1 MKFPHTI
8 TIFNQST
15 LTKGGEVTEPY
26 FRKTVINGVLF
37 VRDENTSRNKFG
49 LANADRVS
57 VYIPKS
63 SVDKTNKALLAG
75 AAYEGSSEAEQS
87 VSYSFNKGDYVCFGD
102 VGNDGVDINALKN
115 SDGNIYEITGLASY
129 LFGGLPNYVLGAK

>member
-15 LTKGGEVTEPY
+15 LTAGGEVTEPY

-37 VRDENTSRNKFG
+37 VTDENTSRNKFG

-63 SVDKTNKALLAG
+63 SVDKTNKVLLSG
-75 AAYEGSSEAEQS
+75 TAYEGASEAEQS
-87 VSYSFNKGDYVCFGD
+87 VSYSFNNGDYICFGD
-102 VGNDGVDINALKN
+102 VGSDGENINARKN
-115 SDGNIYEITGLASY
+115 LDGNIYEITGLTSY

>member
-15 LTKGGEVTEPY
+15 LTKGGEVIEPY

-63 SVDKTNKALLAG
+63 SVDKIDKVLLSG
-75 AAYEGSSEAEQS
+75 TSYEGASEAEQS
-87 VSYSFNKGDYVCFGD
+87 VSYSFNKGDYICFGD
-102 VGNDGVDINALKN
+102 VGSDGENINALKN

-129 LFGGLPNYVLGAK
+129 LFGSLPNYVLGAK

>member
-15 LTKGGEVTEPY
+15 LTVGGEVIEPY
-26 FRKTVINGVLF
+26 FRKTVIKGVLF

-63 SVDKTNKALLAG
+63 SVDKTNKVLLAG
-75 AAYEGSSEAEQS
+75 TAYEGASEAEQS

-102 VGNDGVDINALKN
+102 VGNDGVNINALKN

>member
-1 MKFPHTI
+1 MKFPHSI
-8 TIFNQST
+8 TIFNKSVSSV
-15 LTKGGEVTEPY
+15 GGETIEPY

-63 SVDKTNKALLAG
+63 SVDKIDKVLLSG
-75 AAYEGSSEAEQS
+75 TSYEGASEAEQS
-87 VSYSFNKGDYVCFGD
+87 VSYSFNKGDYICFGD
-102 VGNDGVDINALKN
+102 VGSDGENINALKN